1 MYRDK
6 IGIIDWNIPLN
17 RNNACNKLVM
27 QNVHIQIRKHNYIV
41 CFDIIFKFK
50 E

>member
-17 RNNACNKLVM
+17 KNNSCNKLVM
-27 QNVHIQIRKHNYIV
+27 QNVNTIRKHNYIV